1 MAGFFKKLF
10 GGGQQEEAAPAA
22 PAQEAAPE
30 LVKSVLAAHMSG
42 QVLELSKIDEPM
54 FASGALGPGT
64 AIEPTHGQVLAPA
77 DGEITVAFPTGHAFG
92 LRTADGLELLI
103 HVGFDTVELDGKFF
117 SPKVEKGAQV
127 KKGDVLVEADLD
139 GIKEAGYAITT
150 PLVVTN
156 YRQLKAEAQALA
168 EQVAAGD
175 DLLEVSRPA

>member
-22 PAQEAAPE
+22 PVQEAAPE

-64 AIEPTHGQVLAPA
+64 AIEPTNGQVLAPA

-117 SPKVEKGAQV
+117 SPKVEKG
-127 KKGDVLVEADLD
+127 DVLVEADLE

-156 YRQLKAEAQALA
+156 YRQLKAEAQALTD
-168 EQVAAGD
+168 QVAAGD